1 MSSHPVEEDIDSTVS
16 DPDFRIVTTLKH
28 TLFHARDVEWEEEP
42 ASSRA
47 LIRQWREVN
56 RKLLAL
62 HARRLREAA
71 DAFGWADVAVR
82 FSSPAAAGE
91 GGGNGDSDGDDTLV
105 QPGVDGPINLELLV
119 EDAAARSQGDPSS
132 SQGPGV
138 GFLRD
143 LRVRVLVSRDGE
155 VTVQCTAMGADQP
168 LSTLAR
174 SLDMYTSC
182 PFTRPIVSG
191 PKEQQRQ
198 QSAAAV
204 SPLCEV
210 SVDAQHTHVSL
221 FTRHKTTHRK
231 PYDDARARAPASP
244 LLPTTPPTAREV
256 LLSNSHAQITEA
268 SLSTVYFLRGGGRWL
283 TPRSACGGMQ
293 SVTRLY
299 ALAAGWCDEGAVLVH
314 EVRDSEMVWLSN
326 AVRGFFPGVV
336 KLGGQ
341 SARGSV

>member
-1 MSSHPVEEDIDSTVS
+1 MSSHPVEEDIDSTVA

-28 TLFHARDVEWEEEP
+28 TLFNARDVKSQEEP
-42 ASSRA
+42 ASYRA

-56 RKLLAL
+56 RELLAL

-91 GGGNGDSDGDDTLV
+91 REGNGDGEGDDALI
-105 QPGVDGPINLELLV
+105 PSGAEGPINLEFLV
-119 EDAAARSQGDPSS
+119 EDAAAKSQGDSS

-143 LRVRVLVSRDGE
+143 LRVRVLISRDGD
-155 VTVQCTAMGADQP
+155 VTVQCTPMGADQP

-182 PFTRPIVSG
+182 PFTG
-191 PKEQQRQ
+191 PAVLGQKEQQRQ
-198 QSAAAV
+198 SAAV

-210 SVDAQHTHVSL
+210 SVDAQHTHVSV

-231 PYDDARARAPASP
+231 PYDDARARVPAPP

-256 LLSNSHAQITEA
+256 LLSNSNAQITEA
-268 SLSTVYFLRGGGRWL
+268 SLSTVYFPRGGGRWL

-299 ALAAGWCDEGAVLVH
+299 ALAAGWCDEGTVLVH
-314 EVRDSEMVWLSN
+314 EVRDGEMIWLSN

-341 SARGSV
+341 GARGST